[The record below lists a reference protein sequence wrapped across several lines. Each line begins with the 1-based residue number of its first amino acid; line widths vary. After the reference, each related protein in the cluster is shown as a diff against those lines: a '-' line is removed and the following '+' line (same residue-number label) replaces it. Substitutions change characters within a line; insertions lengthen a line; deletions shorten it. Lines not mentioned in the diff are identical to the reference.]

1 MAKAKK
7 AEKKPAKPAVTW
19 REFDEAVEIAATRL
33 QGLDNKV
40 EALEEAICPRVAARL
55 NVLERSRELQ
65 INEGHAACEAFD
77 DIRGRLAYLERGV
90 NALQDGGVNNAL
102 NQDKRITAIEQE
114 LKALRIWGGNVTAAL
129 VELNKAQTT
138 AAEPGK
144 FYATTTGLKGQ
155 EPTGSGECTSPR
167 SPITEAQAL
176 KLAKTIAE
184 NGQID
189 WGSLLLSD
197 KVIHLQVAK
206 EVIELVESIRPR

>member
-40 EALEEAICPRVAARL
+40 EALEEAICPQVAARL
-55 NVLERSRELQ
+55 TSLERS
-65 INEGHAACEAFD
+65 
-77 DIRGRLAYLERGV
+77 V

-114 LKALRIWGGNVTAAL
+114 LKSLRIWGGNVTAAL

-144 FYATTTGLKGQ
+144 FYATTTGLKDQ

-176 KLAKTIAE
+176 KLAKTFAE